1 MFFIHHGIKND
12 EWLKKGRMQVAPT
25 NHYLQTEEVLYN
37 PQNPV
42 NPDSEPSVKDKFY
55 LSNLFYLDI
64 PLS

>member
-1 MFFIHHGIKND
+1 
-12 EWLKKGRMQVAPT
+12 MQVAPT

-37 PQNPV
+37 PQNPA

>member
-1 MFFIHHGIKND
+1 
-12 EWLKKGRMQVAPT
+12 MQVAPT

-37 PQNPV
+37 PQ

>member
-12 EWLKKGRMQVAPT
+12 ECLKKGRMQVAPT

-37 PQNPV
+37 PV

-55 LSNLFYLDI
+55 L
-64 PLS
+64 